1 MRSIIKTVLIALSIG
16 LATFIYIIKW
26 SPSAVKGRQNA
37 EKILLVSIG
46 MKKQEV
52 LEIMGNPV
60 EKWGD
65 PAGDSTYYYQTPF
78 AAASNISVSFDSKER
93 VMNTQPLE

>member
-1 MRSIIKTVLIALSIG
+1 MRTINKTVLIAVCIG
-16 LATFIYIIKW
+16 LAAFIYLIKW

-60 EKWGD
+60 EKWGNS
-65 PAGDSTYYYQTPF
+65 AGDSTHYYQTPF
-78 AAASNISVSFDSKER
+78 AAASNISVSFDSAGR
-93 VMNTQPLE
+93 VFHTQPLE

>member
-1 MRSIIKTVLIALSIG
+1 MLAL
-16 LATFIYIIKW
+16 AFPIYFFTM

-37 EKILLVSIG
+37 EKILLVEIG

-60 EKWGD
+60 EKWGNS
-65 PAGDSTYYYQTPF
+65 AGDSTYYYQTPF
-78 AAASNISVSFDSKER
+78 AAASNISVSFDSAGR
-93 VMNTQPLE
+93 VMHTQPLE